1 MNKGVAMTTTPD
13 NTQGG
18 QGPDEA
24 AKESVFNEFSDF
36 SERVK
41 EVLDEDTPD
50 EVSPTRMVKS
60 KETLMPKIR
69 GLDIL
74 KEGGYEVDF
83 EKTIQDMFA
92 VIKNMETQL
101 EKVMGINDLLEK
113 DLKEA
118 NDWNAELKA
127 AKSRLEGKISR
138 MEEEIPSKRE
148 LQIENDHLVDERN
161 SAQLIIR
168 DLKLK
173 LEKTQKKVVQ
183 HQQRLGSL
191 TEERKDA
198 IQEVH
203 FLESRLN
210 NATQRIRELESQ
222 CNELKGE
229 KIAQFEKIQNLDE
242 SLTEAL
248 DEKYRLHRDLKETK
262 KALSE
267 FHATLADTKL
277 QTKKSY
283 YKGADEKS

>member
-1 MNKGVAMTTTPD
+1 MILGKPSPAVKTRAPVSAQVPCPIPADPAGPLQAPGPGYTCPPVSQSRAELNKSGDA
-13 NTQGG
+13 
-18 QGPDEA
+18 
-24 AKESVFNEFSDF
+24 
-36 SERVK
+36 
-41 EVLDEDTPD
+41 
-50 EVSPTRMVKS
+50 
-60 KETLMPKIR
+60 
-69 GLDIL
+69 
-74 KEGGYEVDF
+74 
-83 EKTIQDMFA
+83 IQDMFA

-118 NDWNAELKA
+118 NELNAELKTV
-127 AKSRLEGKISR
+127 KSRLEGKISR

-148 LQIENDHLVDERN
+148 LQIENDHLIDERN

-183 HQQRLGSL
+183 HQHQLGGL
-191 TEERKDA
+191 AEERKDA
-198 IQEVH
+198 IQEVQ

-242 SLTEAL
+242 SLAEAL

-283 YKGADEKS
+283 YKGTDEKS

>member
-1 MNKGVAMTTTPD
+1 MTTTPD
-13 NTQGG
+13 NAQGG

-24 AKESVFNEFSDF
+24 AKDPIFNEFSDF

-41 EVLDEDTPD
+41 EVLEEDTPA
-50 EVSPTRMVKS
+50 EVSPARMVKS

-118 NDWNAELKA
+118 NDLNAELKA
-127 AKSRLEGKISR
+127 AKSSLEGRISR
-138 MEEEIPSKRE
+138 MEEEIPSQRE

-173 LEKTQKKVVQ
+173 LEKTQKKVVE

-191 TEERKDA
+191 AEERKDA

-242 SLTEAL
+242 SLGEAL

-283 YKGADEKS
+283 YKGAEEKS